1 MKLFYQIILRALKLN
16 IKVLNIIGVLNCHLT
31 LYWISLKYAC
41 KLQKPVYNFIGKVL
55 PKGKSNLKKNSKANF
70 FFSLFIKFINTI
82 DFLSILTEI
91 NKLNQFKFKRP
102 YIIDHILFKLTQHY
116 FLFMLFPG
124 E

>member
-1 MKLFYQIILRALKLN
+1 MFANYKNQSTTYLERYCQKEKEILRKILR
-16 IKVLNIIGVLNCHLT
+16 
-31 LYWISLKYAC
+31 WI
-41 KLQKPVYNFIGKVL
+41 
-55 PKGKSNLKKNSKANF
+55 F

-102 YIIDHILFKLTQHY
+102 YVIDHILFKLTQHY